1 MGKTGFWLLIFV
13 HLIGVL
19 VISGLL
25 LWMNYQETWS
35 FAFGGLLTA
44 INFYTLAI
52 VLKALAGEKS
62 VAWALGLVVFKYAI
76 FGYFIYYLVE
86 RKSIDLLA
94 FALGVGSL
102 ALTAPLAAVIIL
114 NKLKGNNGSL

>member
-1 MGKTGFWLLIFV
+1 MGKTGFWVLIAV

-19 VISGLL
+19 IMSVLL
-25 LWMNYQETWS
+25 LWLKYPQAWS
-35 FAFGGLLTA
+35 FAFGGLATA

-52 VLKALAGEKS
+52 VLKAIAAEKS
-62 VAWALGLVVFKYAI
+62 VAWAILLVVFKYAI

-94 FALGVGSL
+94 FGLGVGSL
-102 ALTAPLAAVIIL
+102 AITAPIAAILILKLA
-114 NKLKGNNGSL
+114 KGKNGSL